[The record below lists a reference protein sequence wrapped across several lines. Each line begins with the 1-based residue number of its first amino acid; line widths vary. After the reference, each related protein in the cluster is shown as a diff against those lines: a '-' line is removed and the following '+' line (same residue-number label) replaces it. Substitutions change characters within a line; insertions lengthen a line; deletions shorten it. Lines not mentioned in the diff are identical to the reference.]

1 MMAFSM
7 IRGGY
12 QEKAAYNFKAQAAEH
27 EAEMMRRQAEF
38 ERGQAEFERGQ
49 AEFER
54 GQADVSRIEAAQER
68 QKGAIA
74 VQEHEKKSRALLG
87 EFAAKTAARGV
98 AMTGSPL
105 EYLASTAEDLAFER
119 QTIKY
124 GADISAWKKAAE
136 MMRRQNEG
144 TIHLNRGTIHLNR
157 AKLMEAEA
165 PVMQWNAQLYRK
177 QGKEAVTSG
186 WIKGLGTLGM
196 ASYNIYGKPAISAG
210 AGTGGGMDTSWGV
223 GGDHRF

>member
-1 MMAFSM
+1 MKVVAITAAAMMAFSM

-12 QEKAAYNFKAQAAEH
+12 QEKEAYNYNAKAAEY
-27 EAEMMRRQAEF
+27 EAEMMRR
-38 ERGQAEFERGQ
+38 Q

-105 EYLASTAEDLAFER
+105 EFLASTAEDLAFER

-124 GADISAWKKAAE
+124 GSDIEAWKKS
-136 MMRRQNEG
+136 NE
-144 TIHLNRGTIHLNR
+144 GTIHLNR
-157 AKLMEAEA
+157 AKLLEAEA
-165 PVMQWNAQLYRK
+165 PMLRSKAAMLRS

-186 WIKGLGTLGM
+186 WLKGLGTLGM
-196 ASYNIYGKPAISAG
+196 ASYNIYGKPTPNAG
-210 AGTGGGMDTSWGV
+210 AAGTGGGMDTSSTIRGSTQY
-223 GGDHRF
+223 R

>member
-1 MMAFSM
+1 MEVVAMTAAAMMAASM
-7 IRGGY
+7 IRGAY
-12 QEKAAYNFKAQAAEH
+12 AEKEAYNAKAKAAEH
-27 EAEMMRRQAEF
+27 EAEMMRR
-38 ERGQAEFERGQ
+38 Q

-124 GADISAWKKAAE
+124 GADISAWKKA
-136 MMRRQNEG
+136 NE
-144 TIHLNRGTIHLNR
+144 GTIHLNR

>member
-1 MMAFSM
+1 MEVVAITAASMMAFSM

-12 QEKAAYNFKAQAAEH
+12 QEKEAYNYNAKAAEY
-27 EAEMMRRQAEF
+27 EAEMANRQAQF
-38 ERGQAEFERGQ
+38 ERGQAEI
-49 AEFER
+49 
-54 GQADVSRIEAAQER
+54 SRAQAAQETL
-68 QKGAIA
+68 KGEMAIR
-74 VQEHEKKSRALLG
+74 EHEKKSRAALG

-124 GADISAWKKAAE
+124 GADISAWKKA
-136 MMRRQNEG
+136 NE
-144 TIHLNRGTIHLNR
+144 GTIHLNR

>member
-1 MMAFSM
+1 MEIVAITAAAMMAASM

-12 QEKAAYNFKAQAAEH
+12 AEKEAYNAKAKAAEH
-27 EAEMMRRQAEF
+27 EAEMMRR
-38 ERGQAEFERGQ
+38 Q

-124 GADISAWKKAAE
+124 GADISAWKKA
-136 MMRRQNEG
+136 NE
-144 TIHLNRGTIHLNR
+144 GTIHLNR

>member
-1 MMAFSM
+1 MEVVAITAAAMMAASM
-7 IRGGY
+7 IRGAY
-12 QEKAAYNFKAQAAEH
+12 AEKEAYNAKAKAAEH
-27 EAEMMRRQAEF
+27 EAEMMRR
-38 ERGQAEFERGQ
+38 Q

-124 GADISAWKKAAE
+124 GADISAWKKA
-136 MMRRQNEG
+136 NE
-144 TIHLNRGTIHLNR
+144 GTIHLNR

-210 AGTGGGMDTSWGV
+210 GGTGGGMDTSWGV

>member
-1 MMAFSM
+1 MEVVAITAAAMMAASM
-7 IRGGY
+7 IRGAY
-12 QEKAAYNFKAQAAEH
+12 AEKEAYNAKAKAAEH
-27 EAEMMRRQAEF
+27 EAEMMRR
-38 ERGQAEFERGQ
+38 Q

-124 GADISAWKKAAE
+124 GADISAWKKA
-136 MMRRQNEG
+136 NE
-144 TIHLNRGTIHLNR
+144 GTIHLNR

>member
-27 EAEMMRRQAEF
+27 EAEMMRRQA
-38 ERGQAEFERGQ
+38 Q
-49 AEFER
+49 FER

-124 GADISAWKKAAE
+124 GADISAWKKA
-136 MMRRQNEG
+136 NE
-144 TIHLNRGTIHLNR
+144 GTIHLNR

>member
-1 MMAFSM
+1 MEVVAITAAAMMVFSQ

-124 GADISAWKKAAE
+124 GADISAWKKA
-136 MMRRQNEG
+136 NE
-144 TIHLNRGTIHLNR
+144 GTIHLNR

>member
-1 MMAFSM
+1 MEVVAITAAAMMVFSQ

-124 GADISAWKKAAE
+124 GADISAWKKA
-136 MMRRQNEG
+136 NE
-144 TIHLNRGTIHLNR
+144 GTIHLNR

-165 PVMQWNAQLYRK
+165 PMLQTQASAYRSM
-177 QGKEAVTSG
+177 GKDAVVSG
-186 WIKGLGTLGM
+186 WIKGLGTLGI
-196 ASYNIYGKPAISAG
+196 AGYNIYGKPTPNAG
-210 AGTGGGMDTSWGV
+210 ATGTGGGMDTSSRG
-223 GGDHRF
+223 RQ